1 MRIDKYKDNNKQYS
15 NKKERYYE
23 YIEQVFESR
32 INLAISEVDN
42 SVVSAS
48 ILKSIENRD
57 ILDKKNHNLLKL
69 KGLFKNSLLKK
80 IYSIFSGFN
89 NGFNFSVRNIGF
101 QIACFTIIVC
111 STIFYVEFY
120 SQNRILSDNIVKVE
134 NKVASKPISLLQD
147 EPNAIIT
154 SVKSEG
160 SSVMILESEDKKM
173 TIIWY
178 KEV

>member
-1 MRIDKYKDNNKQYS
+1 MSINKDSNKHDS
-15 NKKERYYE
+15 NKKEKYYE

-32 INLAISEVDN
+32 INLAVSEIDSN
-42 SVVSAS
+42 VVKAS
-48 ILKSIENRD
+48 ILKSIENGEG
-57 ILDKKNHNLLKL
+57 DKY
-69 KGLFKNSLLKK
+69 SLPLGRAGEGQNDYLERY
-80 IYSIFSGFN
+80 IYSMF

-101 QIACFTIIVC
+101 QIACAIVIVC

-120 SQNRILSDNIVKVE
+120 SQNMILSDNIVNVE
-134 NKVASKPISLLQD
+134 NKVASKPISFPQD

-173 TIIWY
+173 TIILY

>member
-1 MRIDKYKDNNKQYS
+1 MSINKDSSKQD
-15 NKKERYYE
+15 EYYE

-32 INLAISEVDN
+32 INSAVSEIDSN
-42 SVVSAS
+42 VVRAA

-57 ILDKKNHNLLKL
+57 LIDNKNGDLSRLEKLFKYGLLKT
-69 KGLFKNSLLKK
+69 
-80 IYSIFSGFN
+80 IYSMFN
-89 NGFNFSVRNIGF
+89 GINFSVRNIGF
-101 QIACFTIIVC
+101 QIACLTIVVC
-111 STIFYVEFY
+111 STILYVELY
-120 SQNRILSDNIVKVE
+120 SQNRIASDSIVKVE
-134 NKVASKPISLLQD
+134 NKVASKHISFPQD